1 MSNKYAEISKVKI
14 RTLNK
19 NGKTILD
26 DVYFTSPFKV
36 APPFYKSDDF
46 IKVIIMS
53 SSAGTLEG
61 DVQEYDITLGDNT
74 KMELTSQSFE
84 KIHTMIDEEAT
95 RDCDIYIGKNSFLRY
110 NLLPTIPFKD
120 SAFKSNINIKF
131 EDSSSKLI
139 FMDII
144 NCGRVAHGEKFEYKY
159 YKSYVEVECDN
170 KLVYVDNTNYNPKEM
185 DIENFGMYEESIT
198 NETEPIFTSVYED
211 IKRKLVERGIPS
223 HEIAFIH
230 DTNNNEVL
238 NTIRDILKNSNVEG
252 AASITQYN
260 YISIKILG
268 YNSDKLMQVSDK
280 ISEYLMDLDVN

>member
-1 MSNKYAEISKVKI
+1 MSNKYAEISKVKL

-26 DVYFTSPFKV
+26 DVYCTSPFRV

-46 IKVIIMS
+46 IKIIVMS

-110 NLLPTIPFKD
+110 NLLPTIPFRD
-120 SAFKSNINIKF
+120 SAFRSNINIKL
-131 EDSSSKLI
+131 EDFSSKLI

-144 NCGRVAHGEKFEYKY
+144 NCGRVAYGEKFKYKY
-159 YKSYVEVECDN
+159 YKSYVDIECNN
-170 KLVYVDNTNYNPKEM
+170 KLIYVDNTNYNPSEM
-185 DIENFGMYEESIT
+185 DIENFGMYEGYTHFANMVIVNFSKDSNILKH
-198 NETEPIFTSVYED
+198 IID
-211 IKRKLVERGIPS
+211 II
-223 HEIAFIH
+223 
-230 DTNNNEVL
+230 NNCNEV
-238 NTIRDILKNSNVEG
+238 EG
-252 AASITQYN
+252 GASLTQN
-260 YISIKILG
+260 DDISIKIFG
-268 YNSDKLMQVSDK
+268 YSSDKLIQVSDK
-280 ISEYLMDLDVN
+280 ISKYLIDLDL

>member
-1 MSNKYAEISKVKI
+1 MSNKYAEISRVKI

-53 SSAGTLEG
+53 SSAGTMDG
-61 DVQEYDITLGDNT
+61 DIQEYDITLGDNT

-84 KIHTMIDEEAT
+84 KIHTMIEDDAKRE
-95 RDCDIYIGKNSFLRY
+95 CNIYVGKNSFFRY

-120 SAFKSNINIKF
+120 SAFKSNINIKL
-131 EDSSSKLI
+131 EDLSSKLI

-144 NCGRVAHGEKFEYKY
+144 NCGRVAHGERFKYKY
-159 YKSYVEVECDN
+159 YKSYVEVECNN
-170 KLVYVDNTNYNPKEM
+170 KLLYVDNTNYNPKEM
-185 DIENFGMYEESIT
+185 DIENFGMYEGYTHFANILIANFT
-198 NETEPIFTSVYED
+198 ND
-211 IKRKLVERGIPS
+211 NK
-223 HEIAFIH
+223 
-230 DTNNNEVL
+230 VL
-238 NTIRDILKNSNVEG
+238 NIIREILRNSDVEG
-252 AASITQYN
+252 AASMTQYN

-268 YNSDKLMQVSDK
+268 YSSDKLIQVSDK
-280 ISEYLMDLDVN
+280 ISEYLMNLEIN

>member
-1 MSNKYAEISKVKI
+1 MSNKYAEISRVKI

-53 SSAGTLEG
+53 SSAGTMDG

-84 KIHTMIDEEAT
+84 KIHTMIEDEAKRE
-95 RDCDIYIGKNSFLRY
+95 CNIYIGKNSFFRY

-120 SAFKSNINIKF
+120 SAFKSNINIKL

-144 NCGRVAHGEKFEYKY
+144 NCGRVAHGEKFKYKY
-159 YKSYVEVECDN
+159 YKSYVEVEYDN

-185 DIENFGMYEESIT
+185 DIENFGMYEGYTHFANI
-198 NETEPIFTSVYED
+198 
-211 IKRKLVERGIPS
+211 L
-223 HEIAFIH
+223 IANF
-230 DTNNNEVL
+230 TNNNEVL
-238 NTIRDILKNSNVEG
+238 NTIREILKNSDVEG

-268 YNSDKLMQVSDK
+268 YNSDKLIQVSDK
-280 ISEYLMDLDVN
+280 ISEYLMNLDIKRRLPKDNLLFYI

>member
-26 DVYFTSPFKV
+26 DVYVTSPFKV

-53 SSAGTLEG
+53 SSAGTMDG
-61 DVQEYDITLGDNT
+61 DIQDYDITLGDNT

-84 KIHTMIDEEAT
+84 KIHTMIEDEAI
-95 RDCDIYIGKNSFLRY
+95 RDCNICVGKNSFFRY

-120 SAFKSNINIKF
+120 SAFKSNINIKL

-144 NCGRVAHGEKFEYKY
+144 NCGRVAHGEKFKYKY
-159 YKSYVEVECDN
+159 YKSYLEVECND

-185 DIENFGMYEESIT
+185 DIESFGMYEGYTHFANILIANFIDSEE
-198 NETEPIFTSVYED
+198 NVSV
-211 IKRKLVERGIPS
+211 
-223 HEIAFIH
+223 
-230 DTNNNEVL
+230 
-238 NTIRDILKNSNVEG
+238 IRDILNDYNVEG
-252 AASITQYN
+252 GVSLTQHN

-268 YNSDKLMQVSDK
+268 YSSDKLIQVSDK
-280 ISEYLMDLDVN
+280 ISDYLINSYIN